1 MPASL
6 LHLHTYFLFP
16 FSINKEIATKEHI
29 EDWQKHKFWIHGL
42 DECIVAAR
50 SSGASPIPQKLG
62 PWRRSAY
69 AQCDANSPGYQD
81 MIFFHPFVRRIFF
94 DTGDETLGQNLREPL
109 IRCYSIPFDGS
120 DKDTVWLYAED
131 ARGRKSKIQVTDLR
145 MFLFANGMGILSI
158 GVEAQNISVK
168 EALWINEAMRKIYPS
183 SARQI
188 REGRGPN
195 RIELSVKRGEQE
207 IVVEEERFEN
217 ARMVGFQPPLSRI
230 LKSLIYFLDYDKNEY
245 EQLLDER
252 MIIYSCAT
260 IDPTSVPGDFKDS
273 DAYQILLSRF
283 LYVDQDG
290 PGFRYEREFTR
301 GQMREHLYKRWAH
314 EGTYYGFTSYSNI
327 TVSLGVMDRGEHV
340 IKEGNLIHRMFDTR
354 YYLMAIIALFYR
366 ASLLDFAQK
375 TALVSRRL
383 FRDQEAGAL
392 TRDNI
397 EMAGALRAEFLHF
410 SNYWFFEE
418 LANKDEEIEHFVQ
431 QCKAYHVGARKM
443 EVEQEV
449 EKLNAYMHEF
459 NQNRS
464 TEAVNRLAMLSM
476 IFGAGA
482 VLTGFFGMNFGSDFG
497 RLFFNP
503 DLSTRWVHFI
513 AVVIVSLMAF
523 GALTFGFYLVVAN
536 PTDYKEILTP
546 RGLRTK
552 KKKHRWFVLK
562 RSM

>member
-50 SSGASPIPQKLG
+50 ASGTSSVPQRLG

-69 AQCDANSPGYQD
+69 SQCEADSPGYQD

-109 IRCYSIPFDGS
+109 IRCYSIPLQGN
-120 DKDTVWLYAED
+120 DKDTVWLYTED
-131 ARGRKSKIQVTDLR
+131 ARGRKAKIQVTDLR
-145 MFLFANGMGILSI
+145 LFLFANGMGILSI
-158 GVEAQNISVK
+158 GVEASNISVK
-168 EALWINEAMRKIYPS
+168 DALWINEAMRKIYPS

-188 REGRGPN
+188 REGRGPS
-195 RIELSVKRGEQE
+195 RVVLTVKRGEQE
-207 IVVEEERFEN
+207 TVVEEERFEN
-217 ARMVGFQPPLSRI
+217 ARMIGFQPPLSRI

-260 IDPTSVPGDFKDS
+260 IDPTSIPENFKDS
-273 DAYQILLSRF
+273 EAYEILLSRF

-290 PGFRYEREFTR
+290 AGFRYEPEFTR
-301 GQMREHLYKRWAH
+301 AQMREHLYKRWAH

-340 IKEGNLIHRMFDTR
+340 VKEGNLIHRMFDSR

-431 QCKAYHVGARKM
+431 QCRAYHVGARKM

-482 VLTGFFGMNFGSDFG
+482 VLTGFFGMNFGADFE

-503 DLSTRWVHFI
+503 DMSTRWVHLI

-552 KKKHRWFVLK
+552 RRHRWFVLK